1 MRKFK
6 EVVVLFS
13 LLAVHYSTVSRQ
25 MTTVEPLR
33 VERMV
38 DFLPEKPRETGIS
51 LILGLMISKKAERNL
66 LLR

>member
-1 MRKFK
+1 M
-6 EVVVLFS
+6 VLFS
-13 LLAVHYSTVSRQ
+13 LLAVHYSAVSRQ

-38 DFLPEKPRETGIS
+38 DLLPEKPRDTGIS
-51 LILGLMISKKAERNL
+51 LILCLMISKKAERNL